1 MVQTCRNGA
10 TCEFLKKGIC
20 IFDHIPAHFEKY
32 MGAIVKRILMVERKV
47 QFLRRARPVS
57 PNQQIRVRRQ
67 SKPPTSVTTHSNQ
80 NPSSKSLSAEES
92 SPAMLVE
99 LLPAFPTLIPPSVE
113 QLPHSL
119 APSAEQPTL
128 PSPSPTL
135 SAALLTPSPPPSN
148 ELLHPLPP
156 PSSQSAEMLLTP
168 TISPATPVDK
178 ATVPTRQAHTS
189 SESTKSPVPQ
199 ASPNRKRAKPP
210 SPSQDT
216 TSVAV
221 TTRATE
227 KKRKQNPQPD
237 CSKAAQQTSTEIDS
251 PAEETSDDEEG
262 VQEIMPLTQRE
273 IKLLKMAKELQEF
286 EADSKLIPKERKPQV
301 FALLSLKKVLQKD
314 LKREL
319 AMEEFVGIL
328 SGYSDAQEEVREQ
341 QEEVRE
347 QQEREHLAFKASGLS
362 HGRFYGYDITE

>member
-1 MVQTCRNGA
+1 MVQPCRNGA
-10 TCEFLKKGIC
+10 TCEFLKKGMC

-47 QFLRRARPVS
+47 QFLRRARPSVT

-67 SKPPTSVTTHSNQ
+67 SKPPGVTTHSNQ

-99 LLPAFPTLIPPSVE
+99 LLSASPTIPPSAVE
-113 QLPHSL
+113 KLPHSL

-135 SAALLTPSPPPSN
+135 PATLLTPSPPPSN

-156 PSSQSAEMLLTP
+156 TSSHSAETP

-178 ATVPTRQAHTS
+178 AIVPTRQAHTC

-199 ASPNRKRAKPP
+199 TSPNRKRAKPP

-227 KKRKQNPQPD
+227 KKRKPNPQPD
-237 CSKAAQQTSTEIDS
+237 CSKAAQQTSTGTEIDS
-251 PAEETSDDEEG
+251 TEEETSDDEEE
-262 VQEIMPLTQRE
+262 VQETMPLTQRE
-273 IKLLKMAKELQEF
+273 IKLLEMAKELKEF
-286 EADSKLIPKERKPQV
+286 EADSELIPKERKPQV

-328 SGYSDAQEEVREQ
+328 SGYSDAHEEVRKQ

-362 HGRFYGYDITE
+362 HGKFYGYDITE

>member
-1 MVQTCRNGA
+1 
-10 TCEFLKKGIC
+10 
-20 IFDHIPAHFEKY
+20 
-32 MGAIVKRILMVERKV
+32 
-47 QFLRRARPVS
+47 
-57 PNQQIRVRRQ
+57 
-67 SKPPTSVTTHSNQ
+67 
-80 NPSSKSLSAEES
+80 
-92 SPAMLVE
+92 
-99 LLPAFPTLIPPSVE
+99 
-113 QLPHSL
+113 
-119 APSAEQPTL
+119 
-128 PSPSPTL
+128 
-135 SAALLTPSPPPSN
+135 
-148 ELLHPLPP
+148 
-156 PSSQSAEMLLTP
+156 MLLTP

-178 ATVPTRQAHTS
+178 ATVPACQAHTS

-221 TTRATE
+221 TTRATD
-227 KKRKQNPQPD
+227 KKRKHNPQPDD

-273 IKLLKMAKELQEF
+273 IQLLKMAKELQEF
-286 EADSKLIPKERKPQV
+286 EADSTLIPKERKPQV

-328 SGYSDAQEEVREQ
+328 SGYSDAQKEAREL